1 MTKRALLINPPT
13 GLYIREDRCQA
24 PLKGMAAT
32 TARPPLDLS
41 YMAAT
46 MELQG
51 VECRI
56 VDYPVQGGSWNEF
69 KQELATFKPDL
80 LFISVTSFTINDD
93 LIACT
98 VAKEI
103 LGSTLTTVAKGAH
116 VAVKAREVLAANPA
130 LDVAIQG
137 EYELTAQE
145 LATEPDYGKILGISF
160 RDLKTRELITTPER
174 PYLTN
179 LDILPYPAR
188 HLLDNNLYQRP
199 DTGEPQA
206 TIQTS
211 RGCPAACIFCLAPTV
226 YGSKIRV
233 RSPQN
238 VVGELKEC
246 VERYGIRDFFF
257 RADTFTW
264 NRKWVLDLC
273 QEIINQQLNIRWVCN
288 SRVDTID
295 SERLLAMKK
304 AGCHGVAFGIESGV
318 QDMLNKM
325 KKGTTLEKSRTAV
338 KLCKQHGM
346 KTLLYM
352 IMGLPW
358 ETEDDVKRSVDFV
371 VELGGDLVEFHLAV
385 PFPGT
390 ELYDIAKRDS
400 LFSSESLNGYDYT
413 RSPLKTYSLSAEQLL
428 KLRRKAFMRVYFNP
442 GSLVRIAKIVI
453 RGVRSPRQLWQ
464 TLRFGTTKMASL
476 ILAKEESR

>member
-1 MTKRALLINPPT
+1 MSKRALLINPPT

-32 TARPPLDLS
+32 MARPPLDLT

-46 MELQG
+46 MEQRG

-56 VDYPVQGGSWNEF
+56 SDYPVQGRGWDDF
-69 KQELATFKPDL
+69 KREVAEFKPDL

-93 LIACT
+93 LLACK
-98 VAKEI
+98 VAKDI
-103 LGSTLTTVAKGAH
+103 AGDGLTTVAKGAH
-116 VAVKAREVLAANPA
+116 VAVKAREVLSENSA

-145 LATEPDYGKILGISF
+145 LATQPNWRDIAGITF
-160 RDLKTRELITTPER
+160 RDTKTGEIISTAER
-174 PYLTN
+174 PYLTD
-179 LDILPYPAR
+179 LDVLPYPAR
-188 HLLDNNLYQRP
+188 HLIDNSVYQRP

-233 RSPQN
+233 RSPKN
-238 VVGELKEC
+238 VVGELREC
-246 VERYGIRDFFF
+246 VEKHQIRDFFF

-273 QEIINQQLNIRWVCN
+273 QEIVAQKMNIRWVCN

-295 SERLLAMKK
+295 AERLTAMKA

-318 QDMLNKM
+318 QDTLNKM
-325 KKGTTLEKSRTAV
+325 KKGTTVEKNRSAV
-338 KLCKQHGM
+338 KLCREHGM

-352 IMGLPW
+352 ILGLPW
-358 ETEDDVKRSVDFV
+358 DTEEEINRSVEFAL
-371 VELGGDLVEFHLAV
+371 ELGGDFVEFHLAI

-390 ELYDIAKRDS
+390 ELHDIAKRDNLLADDS
-400 LFSSESLNGYDYT
+400 LLGYDYA
-413 RSPLKTYSLSAEQLL
+413 RSPLKTYSLSAKQLL
-428 KLRRKAFMRVYFNP
+428 VLRRKAFRRIYFSP
-442 GSLVRIAKIVI
+442 GSIYRIAKTILLGI
-453 RGVRSPRQLWQ
+453 RSPMQLWR
-464 TLRFGTTKMASL
+464 TLQFGKDKITAL
-476 ILAKEESR
+476 VLAKEEAR